1 MTGLTVG
8 PGTRVTLHFSLEL
21 EDGQV
26 VDSTFD
32 GKPAAFVFGDGNLP
46 SGFESLL
53 VGLVAGDERTWAVP
67 PENAFGQ
74 PNPNNVQRFRRHQ
87 FGVDM
92 VLEVGL
98 MVSFADAQNT
108 ELAGVVSSI
117 EGDEVEVDFNH
128 PLAGR
133 TLDFRVQILAVE
145 SHAN

>member
-53 VGLVAGDERTWAVP
+53 VGLVSGDERTWAVP